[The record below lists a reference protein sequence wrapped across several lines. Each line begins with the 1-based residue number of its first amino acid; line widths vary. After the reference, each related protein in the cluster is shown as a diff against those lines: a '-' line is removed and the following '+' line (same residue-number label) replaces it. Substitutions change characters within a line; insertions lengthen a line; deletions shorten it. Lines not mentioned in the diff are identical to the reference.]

1 MKTYIALLRGI
12 NVGGHNLLPMK
23 ELVTLL
29 ENLGSSC
36 VKTYI
41 QSGNAVFLNK
51 TVDSVSLSKRISVAI
66 KENHGFEPRVLL
78 LNLNELENAIVLN
91 PFPEAEVEP
100 KTLHIFFLDSV
111 PKNPDL
117 DLLESIKQNNERFKL
132 IDKLFYLHSPDG
144 IRRSKLA
151 ARIEKS
157 LGVSMTARNWRS
169 ACKLLD
175 MAKQYD

>member
-41 QSGNAVFLNK
+41 QSGNAVFRNK

-78 LNLNELENAIVLN
+78 LNLDELENAIVLN

-111 PKNPDL
+111 PNNPDL
-117 DLLESIKQNNERFKL
+117 DLLESIKRNNERFKL

-151 ARIEKS
+151 ARIEKL

-169 ACKLLD
+169 VCKFLE
-175 MAKQYD
+175 MAKQCD